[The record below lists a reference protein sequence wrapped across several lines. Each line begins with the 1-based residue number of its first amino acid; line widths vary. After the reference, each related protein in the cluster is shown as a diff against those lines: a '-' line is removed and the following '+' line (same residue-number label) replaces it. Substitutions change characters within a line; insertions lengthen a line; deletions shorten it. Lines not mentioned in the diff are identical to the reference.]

1 MPRETL
7 DREIHQLQDEIL
19 TLGSLVEQNMID
31 AMQALRSRDK
41 AETQRV
47 FQVDTLVNEKRF
59 AIESATL
66 LVIATQQPMA
76 HDLRLLAAILEVAN
90 ELERIGDYAKGI
102 AKINILLE
110 FEDISAPLRD
120 LEKMAE
126 IAVSMLHRSLTAF
139 ISEDIELAR
148 AIPADDDLVDDLYK
162 TVYRKLVAV
171 MIANPDIIDHA
182 NYYLWAAHNLE
193 RSADRV
199 SNICERTIFVVT
211 GELLEVAS
219 NDQDVMES
227 GAIN

>member
-1 MPRETL
+1 
-7 DREIHQLQDEIL
+7 
-19 TLGSLVEQNMID
+19 
-31 AMQALRSRDK
+31 LRSRDK

-47 FQVDTLVNEKRF
+47 FQVDTIVNQKRF

-76 HDLRLLAAILEVAN
+76 HDLRQLAAILEVAN

-126 IAVSMLHRSLTAF
+126 IAVNMLHRSLTAF

-219 NDQDVMES
+219 NDQDIMES
-227 GAIN
+227 GALN

>member
-7 DREIHQLQDEIL
+7 DREINQLQDEIL
-19 TLGSLVEQNMID
+19 TLGSLVEQNMLD
-31 AMQALRSRDK
+31 AMKALRSRDK
-41 AETQRV
+41 EQTQRV
-47 FQVDTLVNEKRF
+47 FQVDLLVNQKRF
-59 AIESATL
+59 AIESSTL

-76 HDLRLLAAILEVAN
+76 HDLRQLAAILEVAN

-102 AKINILLE
+102 AKINILIDYE
-110 FEDISAPLRD
+110 VVDAPIRD

-126 IAVSMLHRSLTAF
+126 TAVSMLHRSLTAF
-139 ISEDIELAR
+139 IAEDIELAR
-148 AIPADDDLVDDLYK
+148 AIPADDDIVDDLYK
-162 TVYRKLVAV
+162 TVYRKLVTS
-171 MIANPDIIDHA
+171 MIANPDVIDHA

-219 NDQDVMES
+219 NDQDILES

>member
-19 TLGSLVEQNMID
+19 TLGSLVEQNMLD
-31 AMQALRSRDK
+31 AMTALRNRDIK
-41 AETQRV
+41 LTHKCFNADQA
-47 FQVDTLVNEKRF
+47 VNQKRF

-76 HDLRLLAAILEVAN
+76 KDLRLLAAILEVAN

-110 FEDISAPLRD
+110 NVIIAAPMRD

-126 IAVSMLHRSLTAF
+126 TAVNMLHDSLTAF
-139 ISEDIELAR
+139 IAEDLVQAR
-148 AIPADDDLVDDLYK
+148 AIPLNDDLVDNLYK
-162 TVYRKLVAV
+162 TVYRKLVTT
-171 MIANPDIIDHA
+171 MLANPETIDHA

-193 RSADRV
+193 RAADRV

-219 NDQDVMES
+219 NDLDA
-227 GAIN
+227 GPG

>member
-7 DREIHQLQDEIL
+7 DREIHQLLDEIL
-19 TLGSLVEQNMID
+19 TLGSLVEQNMLD
-31 AMQALRSRDK
+31 GMKALRSRDK
-41 AETQRV
+41 VQTQKV
-47 FQVDTLVNEKRF
+47 LQADTVVNQKRF
-59 AIESATL
+59 AIESASL

-110 FEDISAPLRD
+110 DENIPAPMED

-139 ISEDIELAR
+139 IAEDIELAR
-148 AIPADDDLVDDLYK
+148 AIPADDDMVDDLYK
-162 TVYRKLVAV
+162 TVYRKLVAT
-171 MIANPDIIDHA
+171 MLANPKVIDHA

-219 NDQDVMES
+219 NDQDMMES
-227 GAIN
+227 GAAN

>member
-7 DREIHQLQDEIL
+7 DREINQLQDEIL
-19 TLGSLVEQNMID
+19 TLGSLVEQNMLD
-31 AMQALRSRDK
+31 AMKALRSRDK
-41 AETQRV
+41 DQTHKV
-47 FQVDTLVNEKRF
+47 FQVDLLVNQKRF
-59 AIESATL
+59 AIESSTL

-76 HDLRLLAAILEVAN
+76 HDLRQLAAILEVAN

-102 AKINILLE
+102 AKINILIDYE
-110 FEDISAPLRD
+110 VVDAPIRD
-120 LEKMAE
+120 LDKMAE
-126 IAVSMLHRSLTAF
+126 TAVNMLHRSLTAF
-139 ISEDIELAR
+139 IAEDIELAR
-148 AIPADDDLVDDLYK
+148 AIPADDDIVDDLYK
-162 TVYRKLVAV
+162 TVYRKLVTS
-171 MIANPDIIDHA
+171 MIANPDVIDHA

-219 NDQDVMES
+219 NVQDILES

>member
-7 DREIHQLQDEIL
+7 DREINQLQDEIL
-19 TLGSLVEQNMID
+19 TLGSLVEQNMLD
-31 AMQALRSRDK
+31 AMKALRNRHK
-41 AETQRV
+41 EQTQKV
-47 FQVDTLVNEKRF
+47 FQVDQVVNQKRF
-59 AIESATL
+59 AIESSTL

-76 HDLRLLAAILEVAN
+76 HDLRQLAAILEVAN

-102 AKINILLE
+102 AKINILIDYE
-110 FEDISAPLRD
+110 IIDAPLRD

-126 IAVSMLHRSLTAF
+126 TAVGMLHRSLTAF
-139 ISEDIELAR
+139 IAEDIELAR
-148 AIPADDDLVDDLYK
+148 AIPAEDDIVDDSYK
-162 TVYRKLVAV
+162 TVYRKLVAS
-171 MIANPDIIDHA
+171 MIANPEVIDYA

-219 NDQDVMES
+219 NDQDLLES